1 MKTLEFAKLVY
12 EKRKPYFDKWL
23 YYARKIKVLV
33 EKELGEVTVY
43 VFGSVAK
50 GEAIQRYPT

>member
-1 MKTLEFAKLVY
+1 M
-12 EKRKPYFDKWL
+12 WL
-23 YYARKIKVLV
+23 YYARKIKVPV

-50 GEAIQRYPT
+50 GEAHPALSDIDIINYISQHA